1 MAISKDTWN
10 KAKAYFEA
18 GKSLNYISE
27 KLDINKSSISRKAKK
42 EEWRKN
48 KTQPLKDAVI
58 ELDEE
63 KATLEDKKATVT
75 QQLATLEDYE
85 IEILEELIADEA
97 KIKSLLTNATALNL
111 VRINQHLKE
120 NVKEEK
126 YGIGDGMQ
134 SFQKVGLSS
143 SDYKQLQDAIDKA
156 SITLGVNQ
164 RHAPKTDIKVTQGQQ
179 TNIDAP
185 EIKGYSVEVISPQ
198 QIEEAKAT
206 QAIEED

>member
-1 MAISKDTWN
+1 MAISKDKWN

-27 KLDINKSSISRKAKK
+27 KLEINKSSISRKAKK
-42 EEWRKN
+42 EEWEKS

-58 ELDEE
+58 ELEEE
-63 KATLEDKKATVT
+63 KATHEEKKATVT

-85 IEILEELIADEA
+85 IEILEELIEDET

-111 VRINQHLKE
+111 VRINQLLQK
-120 NVKEEK
+120 NKKEEK

-134 SFQKVGLSS
+134 GFQEVDLSS
-143 SDYKQLQDAIDKA
+143 MDYKQLQEAIDKA

-164 RHAPKTDIKVTQGQQ
+164 RHAPKMEVNNTNGQQ
-179 TNIDAP
+179 TNITAP
-185 EIKGYSVEVISPQ
+185 EIEGYSVEVISPE
-198 QIEEAKAT
+198 QIEQAKALQT
-206 QAIEED
+206 AEDD